1 MAGLRAWNPV
11 TNIHSFWDPISPLVI
26 DADVLLVLV
35 CPLFCAYIAILV
47 SPSELHQ
54 QRFLFIREG

>member
-1 MAGLRAWNPV
+1 LEPSNK
-11 TNIHSFWDPISPLVI
+11 HSFILGPNILAI